1 LAVPSFVVAGT
12 QKAAT
17 TWLYECLNEH
27 PEVYVPSIK
36 ELHFFCEPDQ
46 CGKSRASHGLDW
58 YKQQF
63 SHQKPFLAT
72 GEFSI
77 DYMYYPEVAAKL
89 HDLNPGLKVLF
100 ILRDPVDRAYSGY
113 WMSRRS
119 HTNFPP
125 FSDFISPDSDIV
137 ARGFYHRQIERYR
150 ALFPDDQLKIL
161 IYEHIPRDPFAFLA
175 EIFNFLGVD
184 AKFYP
189 ASAEQIIAETKA
201 LNPRL
206 SSVFYKYVSRM
217 LKIPPLLWTWRN
229 FKQVTGIKQ
238 RKSVSGWSSKYP
250 TIDANDHARLSD
262 IYREETEKIFT
273 LIGRRIPEWSSAAG
287 GDT

>member
-1 LAVPSFVVAGT
+1 MVAGT

-27 PEVYVPSIK
+27 PEAYVPSIK

-58 YKQQF
+58 YKRQF
-63 SHQKPFLAT
+63 SDQQPFLAT

-89 HDLNPGLKVLF
+89 HDLNTSLKVLF
-100 ILRDPVDRAYSGY
+100 ILRDPVNRAYSGY
-113 WMSRRS
+113 WMSRRN
-119 HTNFPP
+119 HANFPP
-125 FSDFISPDSDIV
+125 FSDFISPDSEIV

-175 EIFNFLGVD
+175 EVFRFLDIDVT
-184 AKFYP
+184 FRP
-189 ASAEQIIAETKA
+189 TSAEQIIAETKA
-201 LNPRL
+201 MNPRI
-206 SSVFYKYVSRM
+206 SSVFYRYASRM
-217 LKIPPLLWTWRN
+217 LRVQPVLWTWRH
-229 FKQVTGIKQ
+229 FKQVTGVKQ
-238 RKSVSGWSSKYP
+238 RKFVSGSLSKYP
-250 TIDANDHARLSD
+250 TMHPDDHARLSD